1 MEHLSTLTK
10 KQLLSLASEHNIL
23 GRHDMTKHQLID
35 AIAALTPLQSETE
48 VDETEVDE
56 TEAESEDAADA
67 PVVPPLKK
75 RVSMKGVNKSGN
87 MPYRRK
93 PYFLDLDLYEQ
104 VNDEQL
110 GKAPNQVRLILRA
123 MENLGITDED
133 SAMIGKNIVDEA
145 KNAGFISTSI
155 PSANLFAYY
164 RRELERFGVTFT
176 G

>member
-10 KQLLSLASEHNIL
+10 KQLLSLANEHNIL

-35 AIAALTPLQSETE
+35 AIAALTPLQS
-48 VDETEVDE
+48 ETEVDE

-87 MPYRRK
+87 VPYRRK

-104 VNDEQL
+104 ASDEQL

-133 SAMIGKNIVDEA
+133 SAMIGKDIVDEA